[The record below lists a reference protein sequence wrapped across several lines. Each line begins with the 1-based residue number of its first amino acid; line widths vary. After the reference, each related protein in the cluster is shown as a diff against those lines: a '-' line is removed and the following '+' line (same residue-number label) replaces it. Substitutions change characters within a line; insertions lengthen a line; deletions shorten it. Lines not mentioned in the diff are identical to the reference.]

1 MSKITLNFFGESIS
15 VDKPKTLCSLRSEIS
30 QIFGLTPQDAAEI
43 LLTYKK
49 NGEIKNITNDE
60 DLKTFLNSG
69 STLIDLDINQ
79 NSQLYKNNL
88 NKLKEENSKDKMALE
103 ELLKKKKDLID
114 LKEKKFIGEK
124 KELKEIESKITELLQ
139 KKNEIRKKIFEGM
152 LQIDKSLKENEEKI
166 QNLQKKLGIINEKPQ
181 KEKLK
186 NHFLPRFAPPI
197 LHHPAINHQ
206 SPHIIPPSFFQK
218 KYQYPQNKN
227 ILKANPHHIQPCF
240 FQKKYQYPKN
250 QNKLKTNPG
259 PCPHVHPCFF
269 PRKYHIQPT
278 KKKLEVKFA
287 KTEYIDIPKEKNNTI
302 NQTIESND
310 ELDLK
315 MRTIDDWGK
324 CLLLKTKEITNR
336 LTEKFKGLE
345 TLKISPE
352 FLSEDKKEDNS
363 KKDEENKLKNGKN
376 LKLKEKIQLQK
387 SSSGK
392 RPEGVPKKFH
402 HCPTMGNILEK
413 DNISNKI
420 MHFGVKCDQCGK
432 YPIIGCRY
440 KCSVCPNFDYC
451 EECEK
456 KYSHI
461 HNHAFFKISNP
472 SMRDLIFKNFPKNK

>member
-1 MSKITLNFFGESIS
+1 
-15 VDKPKTLCSLRSEIS
+15 
-30 QIFGLTPQDAAEI
+30 
-43 LLTYKK
+43 
-49 NGEIKNITNDE
+49 
-60 DLKTFLNSG
+60 
-69 STLIDLDINQ
+69 
-79 NSQLYKNNL
+79 
-88 NKLKEENSKDKMALE
+88 
-103 ELLKKKKDLID
+103 
-114 LKEKKFIGEK
+114 
-124 KELKEIESKITELLQ
+124 
-139 KKNEIRKKIFEGM
+139 M

-218 KYQYPQNKN
+218 KYQYPKN
-227 ILKANPHHIQPCF
+227 P
-240 FQKKYQYPKN
+240 
-250 QNKLKTNPG
+250 NKLKTNPG

-387 SSSGK
+387 SSNGK